1 MWLGASDK
9 KDELSRTTLIVSL
22 STFALFCFLWV
33 AKQAG
38 KTVPPLPPATKSEGF
53 IILSSSLSVLD
64 SQNSYVSNTVSAM
77 WLGWLGASSEKDE
90 LPRTTLIVS
99 LFTFALF
106 CFLWVAKQTRKTV
119 PPLPPG
125 PRGLPLVGYLPFLG
139 TEPHKKFEELAGIYG
154 PIYKVWL
161 GKKLCVVV
169 NSPSLVKE
177 VVRDQDTTFA
187 NRDPPVAALAATYGG
202 ADIAFL
208 PYGHEWKKLRKIFVR
223 EMLSNASLD
232 GSYTL
237 RREQLRKGIRNVYEK
252 IGTPIDVG
260 ELTFAT
266 LINVMMSLLWG
277 GTLQEDEGANI
288 AAEFKALLAE
298 LMVLFAKPNVSD
310 FFPALARFDL
320 QGIERD
326 AKSIFEWNERIFDS
340 AIDMRLKYLAKA
352 KDEGPGIT
360 EQKEDFLQILLEL
373 RERDDAATSI
383 TTTQIKAL
391 LLDVLV
397 GGSDT
402 TTTMVEWAMAELM
415 HHPEAMRRVHGELT
429 EMVGL
434 DCIVEESH
442 LPKLNYLGAV
452 IKETFRLH
460 PALPLLVPRSPSQ
473 SSTIGGYTVPKGAR
487 IMLNVWAI
495 HRDPKIWDNPLEF
508 RPERF
513 LNDSG
518 RLDYSGN
525 DFNYL
530 PFGSG
535 RRICAGLP
543 LAEKTLKYVLASLLH
558 QFEWQLPPSTELD
571 LSDRFGIVTKKRM
584 PLIAIP
590 TPRLSEP
597 ELYTK

>member
-1 MWLGASDK
+1 
-9 KDELSRTTLIVSL
+9 
-22 STFALFCFLWV
+22 
-33 AKQAG
+33 
-38 KTVPPLPPATKSEGF
+38 
-53 IILSSSLSVLD
+53 
-64 SQNSYVSNTVSAM
+64 M
-77 WLGWLGASSEKDE
+77 WLGWLGASREKVE
-90 LPRTTLIVS
+90 LSTTTLVVS
-99 LFTFALF
+99 LSTCAVC
-106 CFLWVAKQTRKTV
+106 CFLWVAKKTRKAV

-139 TEPHKKFEELAGIYG
+139 TELHRKFEELAGIYG

-161 GKKLCVVV
+161 GQKLWVVV

-187 NRDPPVAALAATYGG
+187 NRDPPIAALVATYGG
-202 ADIAFL
+202 ADITFL

-223 EMLSNASLD
+223 EMLSNAALD
-232 GSYTL
+232 DSYTL

-260 ELTFAT
+260 QLAFVT
-266 LINVMMSLLWG
+266 LINGIMSLLWG
-277 GTLQEDEGANI
+277 DTLQGEEGANI
-288 AAEFKALLAE
+288 AVEFKGLLAE
-298 LMVLFAKPNVSD
+298 IMVLFAKPNVSD
-310 FFPALARFDL
+310 FFPGLAMFDL

-326 AKSIFEWNERIFDS
+326 AKSIFKWHERIFDS

-352 KDEGPGIT
+352 KEEGRGMT
-360 EQKEDFLQILLEL
+360 EQKKDFLQILLEL

-383 TTTQIKAL
+383 SMTQIKAL
-391 LLDVLV
+391 LSFRSWFPENRKPDVLV

-402 TTTMVEWAMAELM
+402 TTTMVEWVMAELM

-473 SSTIGGYTVPKGAR
+473 SSTLVGIQ
-487 IMLNVWAI
+487 
-495 HRDPKIWDNPLEF
+495 DPKIWDNPLEF

-525 DFNYL
+525 DFDYL

-543 LAEKTLKYVLASLLH
+543 LAERMLIYVLASLLH
-558 QFEWQLPPSTELD
+558 QFEWELPPGTELD

-584 PLIAIP
+584 PLVAIP
-590 TPRLSEP
+590 TPRLSKL
-597 ELYTK
+597 ELYTT